1 MVLALGESR
10 NFRLLMS
17 RYRSREVS
25 QLPKNGGQ
33 LCLLL
38 SQRFAFFVKPWF
50 DTTASHEHNSRLIQI
65 KRSISLFRCKVVEI
79 FEKWMVPDT
88 RHRALLWL
96 LWLLACT
103 FRKIHVSDTDTAF
116 ICRGSVVDPWAY
128 QDDSPQDC
136 VLMQWLWSLEFFTT
150 EWRHEVVRF
159 GRDATKAWEIST
171 WSQKTFSNTPQFS
184 RISWC

>member
-38 SQRFAFFVKPWF
+38 SPRFAFFVKPWF

-88 RHRALLWL
+88 RHRASLWL
-96 LWLLACT
+96 LWWLACT
-103 FRKIHVSDTDTAF
+103 FRHWY
-116 ICRGSVVDPWAY
+116 CLYMPWLSGGPMGVPGWFATRLCA
-128 QDDSPQDC
+128 DAMAL
-136 VLMQWLWSLEFFTT
+136 VLRILHN
-150 EWRHEVVRF
+150 RV
-159 GRDATKAWEIST
+159 KT
-171 WSQKTFSNTPQFS
+171 WSGEIWTGCNKGLGNFNMIPENLLWHTPVFKD
-184 RISWC
+184 

>member
-1 MVLALGESR
+1 MVLAPGESR

-38 SQRFAFFVKPWF
+38 SQRFAFFGKPWF

-88 RHRALLWL
+88 RHRALL
-96 LWLLACT
+96 
-103 FRKIHVSDTDTAF
+103 TDTAF

-171 WSQKTFSNTPQFS
+171 
-184 RISWC
+184 